1 MRKVILLSSIAA
13 LSFAAACQK
22 AVPPETELLPQTE
35 SVSATAEG
43 GDYSIIYTLS
53 NPSGDA
59 EVKALS
65 EEEWINGF
73 DCSTGGTVK
82 FHVDPNSST
91 DAREGS
97 VRVEYGDLN
106 FSVPVTQAGL
116 EAPEYDMDTPC
127 SVFLS
132 TYFGDAYETY
142 THFLMMADSELGTA
156 GTYNPEGTYYII
168 YLTRYIDE
176 QTATAAFSSGTYTV
190 DPESSYEDWTISA
203 KDSYVVSKNTKYTIS
218 SGTLAVSGE
227 GIDNS
232 TFELTLTLDDGSVHH
247 AVYEGPQYGEDYS
260 IDWITDDVD
269 MTATYAT
276 ANYIDGEGDTDYG
289 NTNLNITLYSSI
301 DEGGWVEVPGYS
313 LILVGNVDFDE
324 TGHIVPGTYPISSD
338 AMIEDAFAS
347 GYCASFMNSPF
358 PSGTNIRY
366 FYVDNTQQM
375 VGLVTEGEVTISE
388 DGGDYIVECNF
399 VTREG
404 VNIHAYYKGALDVIG
419 APGTNPYTPYYLTE
433 DYSCEFPLE
442 TATMVNVNGMSSSWD
457 YDDAVTWTFNFYQYD
472 ENYSYHGDQLSL
484 KIVCPPEYTDEP
496 KEGTYT
502 VATAETKG
510 QAGTVEPGTFE
521 PPVKDNYNVPS
532 YWPTMFRHEE
542 HGEVTFGAAA
552 AGGTMTLTKNDDG
565 TWNVSFDF
573 TDQQQ
578 EPRHFRF
585 DWSGAIEI
593 F

>member
-43 GDYSIIYTLS
+43 GDYSILYTLS

-132 TYFGDAYETY
+132 TYFGDAY
-142 THFLMMADSELGTA
+142 
-156 GTYNPEGTYYII
+156 PEGTYYII

-399 VTREG
+399 VTRDQSLHSLLPDRRLQLRVPPRDG
-404 VNIHAYYKGALDVIG
+404 HNGQRQR
-419 APGTNPYTPYYLTE
+419 
-433 DYSCEFPLE
+433 
-442 TATMVNVNGMSSSWD
+442 NV
-457 YDDAVTWTFNFYQYD
+457 Q
-472 ENYSYHGDQLSL
+472 QLGL
-484 KIVCPPEYTDEP
+484 
-496 KEGTYT
+496 
-502 VATAETKG
+502 
-510 QAGTVEPGTFE
+510 
-521 PPVKDNYNVPS
+521 
-532 YWPTMFRHEE
+532 
-542 HGEVTFGAAA
+542 
-552 AGGTMTLTKNDDG
+552 
-565 TWNVSFDF
+565 
-573 TDQQQ
+573 
-578 EPRHFRF
+578 
-585 DWSGAIEI
+585 
-593 F
+593 